1 MMRNTITAKIGYRMK
16 KSKTNENLRAVYDG
30 DILLFVGELRS
41 MEDYIDECKNGNNE
55 CAIKYEVFTTIYG
68 NQFIYWGD
76 IETGED
82 FITKVVA

>member
-1 MMRNTITAKIGYRMK
+1 MKNTIKAKNGFIVRHSEISDGFCK
-16 KSKTNENLRAVYDG
+16 VLDGNEF
-30 DILLFVGELRS
+30 LFFAELRS
-41 MEDYIDECKNGNNE
+41 MEDYVDECKNGNNE
-55 CAIKYEVFTTIYG
+55 CAVKFEVFTTAKG